1 MLKIKDQSFKD
12 TIERI
17 HINDIT
23 VEQFIEKYE
32 RGHRPV
38 IIQGVTDTWP
48 GMTEWQL
55 NVSQSGL
62 LMNLVVETCTKI
74 WQFAV

>member
-38 IIQGVTDTWP
+38 IIQGVTDTRP

-55 NVSQSGL
+55 NVSQ
-62 LMNLVVETCTKI
+62 
-74 WQFAV
+74 